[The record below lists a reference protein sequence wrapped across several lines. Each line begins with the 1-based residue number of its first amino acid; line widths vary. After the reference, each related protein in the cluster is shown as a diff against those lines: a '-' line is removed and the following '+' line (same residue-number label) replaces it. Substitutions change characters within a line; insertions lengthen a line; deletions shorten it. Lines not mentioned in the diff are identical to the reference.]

1 MSEAESADEGTD
13 NDSAMAEDLAFLACS
28 VCQRSDDD
36 DANMHICD
44 GCSEGYHVRCAGL
57 EAVPTTAEWYCSD
70 CSSVICAET
79 WLKRQKLFKPE

>member
-1 MSEAESADEGTD
+1 MSEDESADEGTD

-36 DANMHICD
+36 ANMHICD

-57 EAVPTTAEWYCSD
+57 EAVPATAVTAPLLFVLRRGSSERS
-70 CSSVICAET
+70 CSSQSECH
-79 WLKRQKLFKPE
+79 R